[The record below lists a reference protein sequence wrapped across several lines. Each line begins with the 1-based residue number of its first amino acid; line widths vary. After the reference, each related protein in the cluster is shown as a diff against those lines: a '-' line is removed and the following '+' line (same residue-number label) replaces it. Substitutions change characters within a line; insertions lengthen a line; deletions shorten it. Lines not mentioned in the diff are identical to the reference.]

1 MKKTVLLVSLLLLLI
16 SCVPTR
22 IAPSIQDYKVT
33 KGKKFKRSLPKRQMF
48 LFKDPKP
55 ANEFYTYINTKFQLN
70 DINVYNDVPFSLK
83 DKHYFFSFYEVEIP
97 NKSINLVP
105 LAVDALLARAD
116 LDPIMEDHYATRKG
130 NWYLAIE
137 VYSDT
142 EQDCLAADSAS
153 KPAISEYFRM
163 LKNEYLASD
172 NYNEILFKN

>member
-1 MKKTVLLVSLLLLLI
+1 
-16 SCVPTR
+16 
-22 IAPSIQDYKVT
+22 
-33 KGKKFKRSLPKRQMF
+33 MF

-116 LDPIMEDHYATRKG
+116 IDPIMEDHYATRR
-130 NWYLAIE
+130 AIG
-137 VYSDT
+137 T
-142 EQDCLAADSAS
+142 L
-153 KPAISEYFRM
+153 P
-163 LKNEYLASD
+163 
-172 NYNEILFKN
+172 